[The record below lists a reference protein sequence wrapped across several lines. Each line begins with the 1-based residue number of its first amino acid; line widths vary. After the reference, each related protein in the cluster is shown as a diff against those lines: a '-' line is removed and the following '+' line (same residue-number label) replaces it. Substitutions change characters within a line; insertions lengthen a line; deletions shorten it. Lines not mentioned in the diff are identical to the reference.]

1 MEIINWVAQEDSG
14 SWNRPNLVAY
24 ALLEAM
30 AQKGEGEDIT
40 QIFEPFDPK
49 ALNVE
54 FKVNGVEVSF
64 VHAMTL
70 IQNAVLKLEEDIK
83 ASIIKEAA
91 NKLIDELRD
100 KVEGWD

>member
-1 MEIINWVAQEDSG
+1 METINWVEQEDSG

-24 ALLEAM
+24 ALLEVM
-30 AQKGEGEDIT
+30 AEKAEGSDVT
-40 QIFEPFDPK
+40 QVFEPFDPK

-54 FKVNGVEVSF
+54 FKVNRVDVSF

-70 IQNAVLKLEEDIK
+70 IQNAVEKLEEDIK
-83 ASIIKEAA
+83 ASTIKEAA

-100 KVEGWD
+100 KVVGWD